1 MLSRFLLVL
10 AAAGALLAS
19 PVAAQK
25 VKLRLD
31 GRIGD
36 NAEIISPEFE
46 EEMIPRLA
54 AIDDDIR
61 VTVLLVTLPTI
72 GQADSGKVAQKIGA
86 LAEAT
91 GKIKGDWIV
100 FLLAPVERE
109 FTAAIKSAKGG
120 DAIKALT
127 DPEKRALLED
137 IVNEFAPAVTPH
149 FKDDRWEDGMRA
161 GVEAIERLLGKT
173 ETRQTPSE
181 PKDTQ
186 S

>member
-1 MLSRFLLVL
+1 MLSRFLLIL
-10 AAAGALLAS
+10 AAAGALLAA
-19 PVAAQK
+19 PAAAQK
-25 VKLRLD
+25 VQLSLD

-36 NAEIISPEFE
+36 NAEVLSREFE

-54 AIDDDIR
+54 EIDKDIG

-72 GQADSGKVAQKIGA
+72 GQADSSKVAQKIGE

-91 GKIKGDWIV
+91 GKIKGDWVV

-109 FTAAIKSAKGG
+109 FTAAIKSATGG
-120 DAIKALT
+120 DAIKSLT
-127 DPEKRALLED
+127 APEKRALLED
-137 IVNEFAPAVTPH
+137 IANEFAPAVTPY

-173 ETRQTPSE
+173 GEGQPRSEVEETAA
-181 PKDTQ
+181 
-186 S
+186 